1 MIISLHHDDITSYF
15 EKISNHKPLANQYNR
30 KKKPFQQNQEIEKK
44 FRKITEML
52 DQILLFAVTLTKI
65 YK

>member
-1 MIISLHHDDITSYF
+1 MMISLHHDEITSYF

-44 FRKITEML
+44 FRKITKML
-52 DQILLFAVTLTKI
+52 D
-65 YK
+65 